1 MRQDIGKKDAQ
12 KTEPQNQKPEPQ
24 KRKSGGAMPLWG
36 VLGDPRV
43 RVMEYEGQ
51 PWYAAEDVLCVLAE
65 SAHPAEL
72 WSDLKHREP
81 GLSRIAER
89 LEMPDGSGE
98 VTDAVNLEGV
108 LRMVESIPSAAA
120 EKLKKWMARAARER
134 VEELEDPELAWVRLQ
149 KEYGHRGYSHRWV
162 QKRLRGMAA
171 RQELVSEWARR
182 GAKESEEYRQLTN
195 VLIET
200 AFGMD
205 VNRYRESKDLR
216 RNSQNLRDHM
226 TDLELTLT
234 MLGETAAV
242 ELHRDHNAQGF
253 EQLQADV
260 KSAGE
265 VARMARVEI
274 ERRAGRSI
282 AA

>member
-1 MRQDIGKKDAQ
+1 
-12 KTEPQNQKPEPQ
+12 
-24 KRKSGGAMPLWG
+24 LW
-36 VLGDPRV
+36 
-43 RVMEYEGQ
+43 
-51 PWYAAEDVLCVLAE
+51 A
-65 SAHPAEL
+65 
-72 WSDLKHREP
+72 DLKHREP
-81 GLSRIAER
+81 ALANVVDR

-98 VTDAVNLEGV
+98 VTEAVTLEGV
-108 LRMVESIPSAAA
+108 LRMVQSVPSAAA
-120 EKLKKWMARAARER
+120 EKLKKWVARAARER

-149 KEYGHRGYSHRWV
+149 KVYGQRGYSNTWV
-162 QKRLRGMAA
+162 QKRLRGMSA
-171 RQELVSEWARR
+171 RQELVGEWARR
-182 GAKESEEYRQLTN
+182 GVQESEEYRQLTN
-195 VLIET
+195 ALMET

-216 RNSQNLRDHM
+216 RTSQNLRDYM

-234 MLGETAAV
+234 TLGETAAV
-242 ELHRDHNAQGF
+242 ELHRGHNSQGF

-274 ERRAGRSI
+274 ERRGGRSI